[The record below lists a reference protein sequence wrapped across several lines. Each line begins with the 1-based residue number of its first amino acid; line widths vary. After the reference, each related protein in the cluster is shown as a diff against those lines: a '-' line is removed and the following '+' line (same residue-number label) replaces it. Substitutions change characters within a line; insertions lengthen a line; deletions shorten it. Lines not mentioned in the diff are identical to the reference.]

1 MVDLFFEISK
11 CRSRGEAVILVTV
24 TSKEGM
30 APSDVGKKMI
40 VKEDGSSLGT
50 IGGGSIEY
58 FAIEKAKKLLITRES
73 LNEKYVLSDQDIK
86 VDDGSIK
93 LNMACGGKVD
103 LFYEFVG
110 PKQWVYIF
118 GAGHCGN
125 ALGEILA
132 TLGFYVTI
140 VDDRKD
146 ILDNIKN
153 PDICKIESG
162 FADFFEKYRVAKNR
176 YFVVST
182 PSHIHDFEV
191 LDKIIEKDLEPEY
204 FGMLCSKKK
213 IVDYLKKIH
222 EKYGEDIDLEN
233 FYSPIGLDI
242 GGDDPKEIAISIS
255 SEILSIYYRKGAL
268 IKHMREKVDKDFK
281 YFK

>member
-1 MVDLFFEISK
+1 
-11 CRSRGEAVILVTV
+11 
-24 TSKEGM
+24 M

-58 FAIEKAKKLLITRES
+58 FAIEKAKKLLIARES

-125 ALGEILA
+125 ALGEILIA
-132 TLGFYVTI
+132 LGFYVTI

-162 FADFFEKYRVAKNR
+162 FADFFENYHVAKNR

-213 IVDYLKKIH
+213 IVEYLEKLYK
-222 EKYGEDIDLEN
+222 KYGKDINLEN

-242 GGDDPKEIAISIS
+242 GGDSPQEIAISIS